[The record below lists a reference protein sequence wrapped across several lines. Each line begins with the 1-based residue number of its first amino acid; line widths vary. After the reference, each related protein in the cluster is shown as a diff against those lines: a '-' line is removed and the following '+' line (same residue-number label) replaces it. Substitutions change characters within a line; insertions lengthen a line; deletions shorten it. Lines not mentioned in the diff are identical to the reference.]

1 MDSNRTEDNNEESMR
16 SVVIIGKRKKDGA
29 D

>member
-1 MDSNRTEDNNEESMR
+1 MDSNRAKDKNEESMR